1 MNNIIDFSNEEFGNV
16 RVIMKDWEPWFVAVD
31 VCKALDI
38 GNPSQALSRLDEDE
52 KITTLISNEGAA
64 TGKSLMSFVNEPGLY
79 TLVLGSRK
87 PEAKRFKRWITHE
100 VIPSIRKTGSYS
112 VNQNL
117 TPAEILLQNAQ
128 ILVEQERRMK
138 AIEDKTDAL
147 EDEVKEIKAKSLTVP
162 NEYYTIAGYA
172 SIRGISLDVNK
183 ARLLGIKASKLCRQY
198 GVTKTKVHDER
209 FGEVGVYHLDILK
222 ETFEGLN

>member
-16 RVIMKDWEPWFVAVD
+16 RVVMKDGEPWFVAVD

-38 GNPSQALSRLDEDE
+38 ANHKDALTRLDEDE
-52 KITTLISNEGAA
+52 K
-64 TGKSLMSFVNEPGLY
+64 TGVALTDPHGREQVTNVVNEPGLY

-87 PEAKRFKRWITHE
+87 PEAKKFKRWITHE
-100 VIPSIRKTGSYS
+100 VVPSIRKTGSYS
-112 VNQNL
+112 MNQNL

-128 ILVEQERRMK
+128 ILVDQERRMK

-172 SIRGISLDVNK
+172 SIRGISLDVSK
-183 ARLLGIKASKLCRQY
+183 ARLLGIKASKLCKQY
-198 GVTKTKVHDER
+198 GVAKSKVHDER
-209 FGEVGVYHLDILK
+209 YGEVGVYHLDILK
-222 ETFEGLN
+222 EVFEGL